1 MQSIPGTATRGR
13 GRMPDAPL
21 AGNGDLG
28 VSLGANRTAG
38 EVTLYLGLNQ
48 MWFLNAYRHWN
59 NTHDDEVAPRRI
71 NHHCD
76 VVCWCETNNR
86 MK

>member
-1 MQSIPGTATRGR
+1 
-13 GRMPDAPL
+13 MPDAPL

-59 NTHDDEVAPRRI
+59 NTHADEVAPRRI